1 MLLLFPITKSNL
13 EKLDKMAIFIVEK
26 AISRHVFSHICGPCY
41 ILLKFS
47 GFVDFMPEVYKLTY
61 WMKNGVKPI
70 KSCHA
75 VPFPN
80 KRSTRQQR
88 CCQYQL
94 SIFRKKQPKNKSL
107 SQSNVNSQSLDP
119 CSRLPSQGWTCS
131 FPPSWSWLSPWTFA
145 STKSCRKTSGSR
157 PSSRNTKT
165 STDRHVCR
173 PWNYGKNMSNT

>member
-1 MLLLFPITKSNL
+1 MILQIPKKWTNENRSFRFHFWNLRIDPFGKKVKKS
-13 EKLDKMAIFIVEK
+13 MI
-26 AISRHVFSHICGPCY
+26 
-41 ILLKFS
+41 
-47 GFVDFMPEVYKLTY
+47 
-61 WMKNGVKPI
+61 
-70 KSCHA
+70 SCHA